1 MSEIAHKSHEGG
13 LKKVRDKFS
22 LSVCVVTYNEEGNIR
37 DCLKSVAW
45 ADQIVVVDSFS
56 SDKTTE
62 ICREFTDEVVQREW
76 KGQIDQKNFAL
87 SRAKH
92 DWVLLIDADE
102 RLSPGLIEEIKE
114 ELSKKNFEYD
124 GFYFPRHVYYLGR
137 WINHGEWYPDYKL
150 RLFRRAKGRIGGV
163 EPHDKVELTGKQVK
177 YLKGD
182 LWHFTY
188 KNISAQ
194 METLNRFSSISA
206 QEMAK
211 QGNAFQPF
219 QILSRPIIR
228 FITGYI
234 IRNGFRDG
242 MPGFIIAVAS
252 SFYVFLKYFKLWE
265 LQNESKVQ
273 SLRSRV

>member
-1 MSEIAHKSHEGG
+1 MSEIAHN
-13 LKKVRDKFS
+13 KFS
-22 LSVCVVTYNEEGNIR
+22 LSVCVVTYNEEENIR

-87 SRAKH
+87 SHAKH

-102 RLSPGLIEEIKE
+102 RLSPGLIEEMKK
-114 ELSKKNFEYD
+114 ELSKKNSEYN
-124 GFYFPRHVYYLGR
+124 GFCFPRHVHYLGR

-150 RLFRRAKGRIGGV
+150 RLFRKAKGRIGGV
-163 EPHDKVELTGKQVK
+163 EPHDKVELTGRRVK
-177 YLKGD
+177 YLRGD

-194 METLNRFSSISA
+194 VETLNRFSSISA

-211 QGNAFQPF
+211 QGRTFQPL

-242 MPGFIIAVAS
+242 MPGLIIAVAS

-265 LQNESKVQ
+265 LQNESKGQRPTLRAGAPKSKVQ
-273 SLRSRV
+273 DPD

>member
-1 MSEIAHKSHEGG
+1 MSEGADKSHEDS
-13 LKKVRDKFS
+13 LKKVQDKFS
-22 LSVCVVTYNEEGNIR
+22 LSVCVVTYNEEKNIR
-37 DCLKSVAW
+37 DCLESVAW
-45 ADQIVVVDSFS
+45 ADEIIVVDSFS

-87 SRAKH
+87 RCAKQ

-102 RLSPGLIEEIKE
+102 RLSPKLIKEIKK
-114 ELSKKNFEYD
+114 ELSRKNSEYD
-124 GFYFPRHVYYLGR
+124 GFCFPRHVYYLGR

-150 RLFRRAKGRIGGV
+150 RLFRKAKGRIRGV
-163 EPHDKVELTGKQVK
+163 EPHDKVELTGRQVK

-188 KNISAQ
+188 ENIFAQ
-194 METLNRFSSISA
+194 VETLNKFSSISA
-206 QEMAK
+206 GEMAK
-211 QGNAFQPF
+211 QGKAFHPF
-219 QILSRPIIR
+219 QILFRPIIR

-234 IRNGFRDG
+234 IRGGFRDG

-252 SFYVFLKYFKLWE
+252 SLYVFLKYFKLWE

-273 SLRSRV
+273 SRRPRV

>member
-1 MSEIAHKSHEGG
+1 MSEEADKSHEGG

-22 LSVCVVTYNEEGNIR
+22 LSVCVVTYNEEENVR

-45 ADQIVVVDSFS
+45 ADEIIVVDSFS

-87 SRAKH
+87 SRTKY

-102 RLSPGLIEEIKE
+102 RLSPSLIEEMKK
-114 ELSKKNFEYD
+114 ELSKKNSEYD
-124 GFYFPRHVYYLGR
+124 GFCFPRHVHYLGR
-137 WINHGEWYPDYKL
+137 WINHGEWYPDHKL
-150 RLFRRAKGRIGGV
+150 RLFRKAKGRIGGI
-163 EPHDKVELTGKQVK
+163 EPHDKVKLTGRQVK

-188 KNISAQ
+188 KNIFAQ
-194 METLNRFSSISA
+194 VETLNRFSSISA

-211 QGNAFQPF
+211 QGKAFQPL
-219 QILSRPIIR
+219 QILSRPIMR
-228 FITGYI
+228 FITAYI
-234 IRNGFRDG
+234 IRTGFRDG
-242 MPGFIIAVAS
+242 MPGFIIAVIS